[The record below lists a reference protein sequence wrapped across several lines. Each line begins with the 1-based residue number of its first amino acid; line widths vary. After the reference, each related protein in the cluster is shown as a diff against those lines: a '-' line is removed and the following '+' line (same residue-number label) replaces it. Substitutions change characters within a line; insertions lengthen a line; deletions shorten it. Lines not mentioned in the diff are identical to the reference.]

1 MIELFSKFIEMR
13 GISIISA
20 LLIIFLF
27 KLDIDQRN
35 QINLLKRELEDA
47 KDCLEKKI
55 EKYLETNRNIMLELK
70 VEVSRLSESIKAI
83 CVTLEDIKID
93 RRIR

>member
-93 RRIR
+93 RRSR